1 MRIEATSVSNYID
14 QVPENRKPA
23 FKELYETIKTNLP
36 DGYESF
42 LSYGMPSFCVPH
54 EIYPN
59 GYHVKP
65 EEPLP
70 FISLGNQKK
79 KLHWSL
85 PHGYICNSR
94 IGAVVQKGILRAR
107 QIQIR
112 HGEKLIR
119 LKKMDDIPF
128 ALIARLVQ
136 KISVQQWITV
146 YEANIKK

>member
-1 MRIEATSVSNYID
+1 MKIEATSVSNSID
-14 QVPENRKPA
+14 QLPETRKPA

-70 FISLGNQKK
+70 FISLGNQKNFIGLYHMGIYAIPELEQWFK
-79 KLHWSL
+79 KEYSEHAK
-85 PHGYICNSR
+85 Y
-94 IGAVVQKGILRAR
+94 
-107 QIQIR
+107 
-112 HGEKLIR
+112 KLDMGKSCIR

-128 ALIARLVQ
+128 ALIARLAQ
-136 KISVQQWITV
+136 KISVHQWITV